1 MQNFT
6 EMDNINA
13 KFLVISVFVLKEREK
28 KIFIILVRR
37 VNYVK
42 SLRRY
47 LNRSDTKIE
56 KETLLLK
63 DT

>member
-1 MQNFT
+1 
-6 EMDNINA
+6 MDNINA

-28 KIFIILVRR
+28 KFFIILVRR

>member
-6 EMDNINA
+6 KMDNINA

>member
-28 KIFIILVRR
+28 KFFIILVRR

>member
-28 KIFIILVRR
+28 KNF
-37 VNYVK
+37 YYSGKK
-42 SLRRY
+42 SQLRQI
-47 LNRSDTKIE
+47 TP
-56 KETLLLK
+56 
-63 DT
+63 